1 MKIAFRAMFPW
12 RRRGNNLRFPLSE
25 EPPVRWSVTLAA
37 EGDRVMT
44 REEIVELA
52 DAVAAHSGI
61 ASGIGT
67 TRYGAQLSVEADTR
81 EAAVE
86 SATATFAAAVKSAG
100 LPPWP
105 IADIGVIGEDDDDPG
120 FLA

>member
-1 MKIAFRAMFPW
+1 
-12 RRRGNNLRFPLSE
+12 
-25 EPPVRWSVTLAA
+25 VRWSVTLEA
-37 EGDRVMT
+37 EGDRGMT

-52 DAVAAHSGI
+52 DAVAPHGGI

-86 SATATFAAAVKSAG
+86 QASVAFTDAAKRAG
-100 LPPWP
+100 LPSWP

>member
-1 MKIAFRAMFPW
+1 
-12 RRRGNNLRFPLSE
+12 
-25 EPPVRWSVTLAA
+25 VRWSVTLAA
-37 EGDRVMT
+37 EGDRAMT

-52 DAVAAHSGI
+52 DAVAPHSGI
-61 ASGIGT
+61 ASGIST

-86 SATATFAAAVKSAG
+86 SASAAFTEAAKRAG

-105 IADIGVIGEDDDDPG
+105 IADIGVIGEDDDLG

>member
-1 MKIAFRAMFPW
+1 MK
-12 RRRGNNLRFPLSE
+12 
-25 EPPVRWSVTLAA
+25 WSVTLEA

-52 DAVAAHSGI
+52 DAVAEHGGI

-67 TRYGAQLSVEADTR
+67 TRYGAQLSVEAGSR

-86 SATATFAAAVKSAG
+86 RASAAFTDAAARAA

-105 IADIGVIGEDDDDPG
+105 IIDIGVIGEDDDDLG
-120 FLA
+120 LLA

>member
-1 MKIAFRAMFPW
+1 VK
-12 RRRGNNLRFPLSE
+12 
-25 EPPVRWSVTLAA
+25 WSVTLAA

-52 DAVAAHSGI
+52 DAVAAYSGI

-67 TRYGAQLSVEADTR
+67 TRYGAQLSVEADSR
-81 EAAVE
+81 EDAVE
-86 SATATFAAAVKSAG
+86 KASAEFARAAERAG
-100 LPPWP
+100 LPSWP
-105 IADIGVIGEDDDDPG
+105 IADVGVIGEDDDELG

>member
-1 MKIAFRAMFPW
+1 MK
-12 RRRGNNLRFPLSE
+12 
-25 EPPVRWSVTLAA
+25 WSVTLEA

-61 ASGIGT
+61 ASGIGM
-67 TRYGAQLSVEADTR
+67 TRYGAQLSVEAGSR

-86 SATATFAAAVKSAG
+86 RASAAFADAAARAG

-105 IADIGVIGEDDDDPG
+105 IAEIGVIGEDDDLG

>member
-1 MKIAFRAMFPW
+1 LK
-12 RRRGNNLRFPLSE
+12 
-25 EPPVRWSVTLAA
+25 WSVTLEA

-67 TRYGAQLSVEADTR
+67 TRYGAQLSVEAGSR

-86 SATATFAAAVKSAG
+86 RASAAFTDAVTKAG

-105 IADIGVIGEDDDDPG
+105 IADVGVIGEDDDLG